1 MFIAEKRAN
10 TQLDSCLYIY
20 DDDMM
25 MIWVQCVCYAAIV
38 VLEFG
43 YPNTQN
49 GRSFGNFSLR
59 QIWHNRSDD
68 LWWKIH
74 FVFSLSLVSILQSEP
89 PILIFANQPNILVN
103 SVRFFFFFCFV
114 VCSASELQTFLE
126 DLLLD
131 FFSIALIRNPA
142 IDHQSSVHD
151 NDEYLRAHLLWR
163 VSHYRNWLQM
173 LHKINFLSFTRFC
186 LCI

>member
-103 SVRFFFFFCFV
+103 SVRFFFFLLCRLFCIGTADIFGRFIARFFFHCTNPESGHRPSV
-114 VCSASELQTFLE
+114 IRSWQWWIFACASAL
-126 DLLLD
+126 
-131 FFSIALIRNPA
+131 A
-142 IDHQSSVHD
+142 
-151 NDEYLRAHLLWR
+151 
-163 VSHYRNWLQM
+163 
-173 LHKINFLSFTRFC
+173 
-186 LCI
+186 CITL